1 MRWCGVSSGIWAVAL
16 AVVVPAVALRADY
29 IRLSVP
35 MERSVVPT
43 GDPAVQS
50 PGTSSDANTTHLS
63 VQSDGPNP
71 PGDDQVRPTVPAS
84 KLKAEAPPAN
94 SGSTVEKP
102 SNDPITT
109 VRPLALQPVHID
121 SVPEPSSLG
130 VLVVMGAAV
139 LLRRRRLPLRAVPP
153 NPQNQV

>member
-1 MRWCGVSSGIWAVAL
+1 MRWCGVSSGIWGVAL
-16 AVVVPAVALRADY
+16 AVVLPAVPLRADY

-35 MERSVVPT
+35 MERPVVPA

-50 PGTSSDANTTHLS
+50 PGTPSDANTTHLS

-71 PGDDQVRPTVPAS
+71 VGDDHLRPTVPAS
-84 KLKAEAPPAN
+84 NLKAEAPPAN
-94 SGSTVEKP
+94 AGSTFEKSP
-102 SNDPITT
+102 NDQITT

-130 VLVVMGAAV
+130 VLVVMGTAV
-139 LLRRRRLPLRAVPP
+139 LLRRRRLTPRAVPP
-153 NPQNQV
+153 NP

>member
-1 MRWCGVSSGIWAVAL
+1 MRWCGANIGIWTVAL
-16 AVVVPAVALRADY
+16 AIVLPAMPLRADY

-35 MERSVVPT
+35 MERPVVPS
-43 GDPAVQS
+43 GDPALQS

-71 PGDDQVRPTVPAS
+71 VGDDHLRATVPAS
-84 KLKAEAPPAN
+84 KLKAEPPPAN
-94 SGSTVEKP
+94 AGSTLEKS
-102 SNDPITT
+102 SNDTITT

-130 VLVVMGAAV
+130 VLVVMGTAV
-139 LLRRRRLPLRAVPP
+139 LLRRRRSALRAVPP
-153 NPQNQV
+153 NP